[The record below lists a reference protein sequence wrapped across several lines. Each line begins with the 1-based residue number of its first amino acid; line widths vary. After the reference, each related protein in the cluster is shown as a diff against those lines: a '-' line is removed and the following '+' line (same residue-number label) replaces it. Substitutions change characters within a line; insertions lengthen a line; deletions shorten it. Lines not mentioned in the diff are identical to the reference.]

1 MTGDATPN
9 QSDAIAQARAKSLR
23 LANAFVSVFGKG
35 ARRSEE
41 QRLVLGHLAACAGD
55 ETNSYRFNDAK
66 DGVALIAA
74 GIHRDGAKS
83 ILLVIERQIQLA
95 EKIVGPKKAQIK
107 TQR

>member
-1 MTGDATPN
+1 MTSDATPDK
-9 QSDAIAQARAKSLR
+9 SDALAQARAKSLR

-41 QRLVLGHLAACAGD
+41 QRLVLGHLATCAGD
-55 ETNSYRFNDAK
+55 DQNSYRFNESR

-74 GIHRDGAKS
+74 GIHRDGAQS
-83 ILLVIERQIQLA
+83 ILRVIERQIQLA
-95 EKIVGPKKAQIK
+95 DKIVAPKKAQIK